1 MKLYIDVVEKLV
13 KDIIKDEVKSQLPQI
28 LPNEVSDFAT
38 PVIQSTINESLENV
52 VLAKS
57 SSQAQSTYEAAT
69 SFTEFEL
76 KKILL
81 DKLEKSKSYR
91 AAKQH
96 KDLYDALRGR
106 KDKDKDEDPP
116 AGPNQGLKKKKT
128 SKDVEPSKGS
138 KLKESKSSSSKGSK
152 SQSKSSGK
160 SAQAEEPVF
169 ETADTE
175 MPQDQ
180 GDDMGNTK
188 DQPNIE
194 EASKHDCKIA
204 KVGKPPTT
212 FDELMSTPIDFL
224 ACFLHN
230 LKIENL
236 IQEHLVGTAFN
247 LLKGTCKSRVEL
259 KFHFEECYKAVID
272 KIDWTNPEGHKYPF
286 ALSKPLPLI
295 DDQGRQVI
303 PANYFFNN
311 DLEYLKGG
319 SLSRKYITSTTKT
332 KALKYD
338 TIEGIEDM
346 VPSLWSLVKVAYD
359 KYDEIIVEREDQKLH
374 KFIEGDFP
382 RLNLRDIK
390 DMLILLLGDGLLA
403 KKRQSKL
410 DRKRSHIM
418 IKEINQQLFK
428 RRLMRNLEKFVRG
441 REYENDFR
449 LFEQTI

>member
-1 MKLYIDVVEKLV
+1 MRYVVEKLV

-38 PVIQSTINESLENV
+38 PVIQSTINESLKNV

-91 AAKQH
+91 AAEQH
-96 KDLYDALRGR
+96 KDLYDALVKSYQLNKDLFDSYGKTYSLKRGC

-116 AGPNQGLKKKKT
+116 AGPDQGLKKKKT

-188 DQPNIE
+188 D
-194 EASKHDCKIA
+194 
-204 KVGKPPTT
+204 
-212 FDELMSTPIDFL
+212 
-224 ACFLHN
+224 
-230 LKIENL
+230 
-236 IQEHLVGTAFN
+236 
-247 LLKGTCKSRVEL
+247 
-259 KFHFEECYKAVID
+259 
-272 KIDWTNPEGHKYPF
+272 
-286 ALSKPLPLI
+286 
-295 DDQGRQVI
+295 
-303 PANYFFNN
+303 
-311 DLEYLKGG
+311 
-319 SLSRKYITSTTKT
+319 
-332 KALKYD
+332 
-338 TIEGIEDM
+338 
-346 VPSLWSLVKVAYD
+346 
-359 KYDEIIVEREDQKLH
+359 
-374 KFIEGDFP
+374 
-382 RLNLRDIK
+382 
-390 DMLILLLGDGLLA
+390 
-403 KKRQSKL
+403 
-410 DRKRSHIM
+410 
-418 IKEINQQLFK
+418 
-428 RRLMRNLEKFVRG
+428 
-441 REYENDFR
+441 
-449 LFEQTI
+449 